1 VGSGRHGVYRR
12 WQTSHR
18 RVRRWILLSLAILG
32 LLVAGAG
39 VAVFLKARDHPQGK
53 LDTELK
59 GVSVETGATGPITAP
74 KEKKSR
80 RIVEDKRCWLN
91 FGGNP
96 QRTLS
101 RPSIDIGLP
110 LRHYWVTGLGSYIEY
125 PPSYCSGI
133 LYVNTFA
140 GKTVALNSY
149 NGHVIWQRRG
159 GRKPSTP
166 AIAGPRLIVS
176 SHDGTVTAYNRFNG
190 RRLWRLKIDAKVES
204 SPVAVKRLVYFGAT
218 DGRLFAVYVRTGRI
232 KWAYDTGGR
241 INSSPSILGNR
252 IFVSTYAGSI
262 VSLRRSDGHKNWIH
276 YLGRDL
282 LRTQSFYASVSTD
295 GKRLFTIS
303 RSGAVYA
310 LSANDGH
317 TIWRS
322 SVNSWGYATPAVAH
336 GRVFFG
342 GFDGRVRALRAS
354 TGQVIW
360 SRRLGGRF
368 LGPAFVAGKYVFFS
382 NLERNTYGLRAA
394 DGKLLWHLDIG
405 KYSPGIVTERHY
417 FFTLNGIVQ
426 AWQGRKSPQILELE
440 RRKELAKRRVTTAPK
455 KGTP

>member
-1 VGSGRHGVYRR
+1 
-12 WQTSHR
+12 
-18 RVRRWILLSLAILG
+18 VRRRILLSLAILG

-39 VAVFLKARDHPQGK
+39 VAVYLKARERPQGK

-59 GVSVETGATGPITAP
+59 GVSVETGDTGPIKTP
-74 KEKKSR
+74 KKGH
-80 RIVEDKRCWLN
+80 RIVYDKRCWLE
-91 FGGNP
+91 FGGSP
-96 QRTLS
+96 QRSLS
-101 RPSIDIGLP
+101 RPLINIGLP

-125 PPSYCSGI
+125 PPSYCGGI
-133 LYVNTFA
+133 LYVNTFG

-149 NGHVIWQRRG
+149 DGHVIWKRQG

-176 SHDGTVTAYNRFNG
+176 SHDGYVTAFNRFNG
-190 RRLWRLKIDAKVES
+190 RRLWRLKVAAKVES
-204 SPVAVKRLVYFGAT
+204 SPVAVRRLVYFGAT

-252 IFVSTYAGSI
+252 IYISTYAGSI
-262 VSLRRSDGHKNWIH
+262 WCLNRATGHKIWSK
-276 YLGRDL
+276 YLSRDFV
-282 LRTQSFYASVSTD
+282 RYESFYASVSTD

-303 RSGAVYA
+303 RSGGVYA
-310 LSANDGH
+310 LSASDGH
-317 TIWRS
+317 VIWRS

-368 LGPAFVAGKYVFFS
+368 LGPAFVAGPYVYFS
-382 NLERNTYGLRAA
+382 NLERNTYGLRASN
-394 DGKLLWHLDIG
+394 GKVLWHLDIG

-426 AWQGRKSPQILELE
+426 AWHGRRSPQVLELQ
-440 RRKELAKRRVTTAPK
+440 RRKLAQRRVPAAPK
-455 KGTP
+455 KRSP

>member
-1 VGSGRHGVYRR
+1 
-12 WQTSHR
+12 
-18 RVRRWILLSLAILG
+18 VRRRILLSLVVLG

-39 VAVFLKARDHPQGK
+39 VAIFLKARERPQGK

-59 GVSVETGATGPITAP
+59 GVSVETGSTGPITAP
-74 KEKKSR
+74 KKRKGR
-80 RIVEDKRCWLN
+80 YHLVDDKRCWLN

-110 LRHYWVTGLGSYIEY
+110 LRHFWVTGLGSYIEY
-125 PPSYCSGI
+125 PPAYCGGI
-133 LYVNTFA
+133 LYVNTFR
-140 GKTVALNSY
+140 GKTVALNSH
-149 NGHVIWQRRG
+149 NGHVIWQRLG
-159 GRKPSTP
+159 GHKPSTP
-166 AIAGPRLIVS
+166 AIAGPRLIVTS
-176 SHDGTVTAYNRFNG
+176 TNGTVTAYNRFNG
-190 RRLWRLKIDAKVES
+190 RRLWRLKIAAKVES

-232 KWAYDTGGR
+232 KWAYNTGGR

-252 IFVSTYAGSI
+252 IYVSTYAGSI
-262 VSLRRSDGHKNWIH
+262 WSLNRSNGHKIWDHYLRRDV
-276 YLGRDL
+276 
-282 LRTQSFYASVSTD
+282 LRYESFYASVSTD

-303 RSGAVYA
+303 RSGGVYA
-310 LSANDGH
+310 LSASDGH
-317 TIWRS
+317 LLWRS
-322 SVNSWGYATPAVAH
+322 SVKSWGYSTPAVAE
-336 GRVFFG
+336 GMVFIG

-368 LGPAFVAGKYVFFS
+368 LGPAFVAGKYLFVS
-382 NLERNTYGLRAA
+382 NLERHTYGLRVA
-394 DGKLLWHLDIG
+394 DGKPVWHLKIG

-426 AWQGRKSPQILELE
+426 AWHGKRSPQILELK
-440 RRKELAKRRVTTAPK
+440 RRELAAKRRVATKPK
-455 KGTP
+455 GRTP

>member
-1 VGSGRHGVYRR
+1 
-12 WQTSHR
+12 
-18 RVRRWILLSLAILG
+18 VRRWILLSLAILG
-32 LLVAGAG
+32 LLVAGAA
-39 VAVFLKARDHPQGK
+39 VAVYLRAHDHPQGK

-59 GVSVETGATGPITAP
+59 GVSVGTADTRAITEP
-74 KEKKSR
+74 KKKKGHHL
-80 RIVEDKRCWLN
+80 VDDKRCWLE

-110 LRHYWVTGLGSYIEY
+110 YRRFWSVGLGSYIEY

-133 LYVNTFA
+133 LYVNTF
-140 GKTVALNSY
+140 GGRTVALNSH
-149 NGHVIWQRRG
+149 NGQRIWQVQG

-176 SHDGTVTAYNRFNG
+176 SHDGYVTAYNRFNG
-190 RRLWRLKIDAKVES
+190 RRLWRLKVAGKVES
-204 SPVAVKRLVYFGAT
+204 SPIAVGRLVYFGAT
-218 DGRLFAVYVRTGRI
+218 DGRLFCVYTTTGRV
-232 KWAYDTGGR
+232 KWAYNTGGR
-241 INSSPSILGNR
+241 INSSPSILGNS
-252 IFVSTYAGSI
+252 IFVTTYAGSI
-262 VSLRRSDGHKNWIH
+262 WRLNRDNGHKIWSK
-276 YLGRDL
+276 YLSRDFV
-282 LRTQSFYASVSTD
+282 RSESFYASPSTD

-303 RSGAVYA
+303 RSGGVYA
-310 LSANDGH
+310 LSASDGH
-317 TIWRS
+317 VIWRS

-368 LGPAFVAGKYVFFS
+368 LGPAFVAGKYVFIS
-382 NLERNTYGLRAA
+382 NLERNTYALRAA
-394 DGKLLWHLDIG
+394 DGKVMWHLDIG
-405 KYSPGIVTERHY
+405 KYSPGIVTDRHY

-426 AWQGRKSPQILELE
+426 AWHGRRAPQILELQ
-440 RRKELAKRRVTTAPK
+440 RRQELARRRLKHRVTTAPK
-455 KGTP
+455 KRTP